1 MMLKKLIHPIIL
13 LAFLYLSAGCENVIH
28 YNWADEP
35 LETIIINNDEK
46 IILVDFETES
56 CVWCDRLDADTFTDH
71 RVIDFA
77 EQNLISKKIDA
88 EKGDG
93 PEQKKKY
100 RVRGYPTILFLDSQG
115 VEIDRIV
122 GYRPPEEFLSEL
134 NRIKNGENTIS
145 EILGRYKQNKH
156 HYPTQM
162 DLAEKYVTLNLPD
175 SAKSILDVIYFKQ
188 KKKSQLDFSVSFRVS
203 KLYYSIGSLDNSIDL
218 LDQIVNS
225 GVDSSDSGYFYGLL
239 YKAKRDNDIDKLL
252 QYSYLTENIDRKKQ
266 AYWQIIRIL
275 RKEKKEPDLEADI
288 YQKAIELYD
297 SDYKYLPSL
306 LNSFSWR
313 MTQLEKKL
321 DIALEK
327 IDLAL
332 EYGEDIKILDTK
344 AEILWK
350 LKRIDEAVKII
361 EKCILLDPKKKYYRD
376 QKNKFLGSAT

>member
-1 MMLKKLIHPIIL
+1 MHLRFTQPIIL
-13 LAFLYLSAGCENVIH
+13 LAYILISPGCENSVK

-35 LETIIINNDEK
+35 LETIIIDNDEK

-56 CVWCDRLDADTFTDH
+56 CVWCDRLDADTFTDQ

-77 EQNLISKKIDA
+77 NQNLISKKIDA

-100 RVRGYPTILFLDSQG
+100 RVRGYPTILFLDSKG
-115 VEIDRIV
+115 LEIDRIV

-134 NRIKNGENTIS
+134 NRIKNGDNTIS
-145 EILGRYKQNKH
+145 EILARYKQNKH
-156 HYPTQM
+156 HYPTQI

-175 SAKSILDVIYFKQ
+175 SAKSILDDIYHKQ
-188 KKKSQLDFSVSFRVS
+188 KKKSQLDFSVAFRIS
-203 KLYYSIGSLDNSIDL
+203 KLYYRIGSLDTSIDL
-218 LDQIVNS
+218 LDQIVDS

-239 YKAKRDNDIDKLL
+239 YKAKRDTDTDRLL

-275 RKEKKEPDLEADI
+275 RKEKKDPDLEADI
-288 YQKAIELYD
+288 YQKAVELYD

-306 LNSFSWR
+306 LNSFAWR

-321 DIALEK
+321 DVALEK
-327 IDLAL
+327 INMAL

-344 AEILWK
+344 AEVLWK
-350 LKRIDEAVKII
+350 LKRIDEAVRIM
-361 EKCILLDPKKKYYRD
+361 EKCILLDPQKKYYKD

>member
-1 MMLKKLIHPIIL
+1 MHKRYTQPIIL
-13 LAFLYLSAGCENVIH
+13 LAFLLLNAGCENGEQ
-28 YNWADEP
+28 YNWADDP
-35 LETIIINNDEK
+35 LEKIIINNDEK

-56 CVWCDRLDADTFTDH
+56 CVWCDRLDADTFTDK
-71 RVIDFA
+71 RIIDFA
-77 EQNLISKKIDA
+77 KQNLISKKIDA

-93 PEQKKKY
+93 PEHKKKY
-100 RVRGYPTILFLDSQG
+100 RVRAFPTILFLDGQG

-122 GYRPPEEFLSEL
+122 GYRPPEEFLNEL

-145 EILGRYKQNKH
+145 EILARYKQNKH
-156 HYPTQM
+156 HYPTQI

-175 SAKSILDVIYFKQ
+175 SARNVLDVIYYKQ
-188 KKKSQLDFSVSFRVS
+188 KKKSQLDFSVAFRIS

-218 LDQIVNS
+218 LDQIVDS

-239 YKAKRDNDIDKLL
+239 YKAKRDNDTDKLL

-275 RKEKKEPDLEADI
+275 RKKKKEPDLEANI
-288 YQKAIELYD
+288 YQKAVELYG
-297 SDYKYLPSL
+297 SEYKYMPSL
-306 LNSFSWR
+306 LNSFAWR

-321 DIALEK
+321 DVALEK

-344 AEILWK
+344 AEVLWK
-350 LKRIDEAVKII
+350 LKRIDEAVRVI